1 MIEILRSLG
10 LTEEA
15 GQCIVSKT
23 GRNSGVKGEEKE
35 KSEANYFGGK
45 GSTQTP
51 QGQKV
56 ISF

>member
-23 GRNSGVKGEEKE
+23 GSNFSVTKERKMRNLKLIILVVKVLLRHPK
-35 KSEANYFGGK
+35 GK
-45 GSTQTP
+45 R
-51 QGQKV
+51 
-56 ISF
+56 

>member
-23 GRNSGVKGEEKE
+23 ASNFGVIKGRKKRNLKLIILVVKVLLRHPK
-35 KSEANYFGGK
+35 GK
-45 GSTQTP
+45 R
-51 QGQKV
+51 
-56 ISF
+56 